1 LEFAVT
7 LTRIEVAEE
16 VTDGYPKEMQSEPA
30 ACAGIG
36 AVIELVKITQIT
48 TNNRFI
54 FLFYAL

>member
-1 LEFAVT
+1 MT